1 MSKIIK
7 ANSMIEEKEIYFED
21 EIIAENKEISAY
33 ISTANIDLEEKFG
46 LKYKDD
52 MYYDMYLNYKYL
64 EKKLYIEIIQVE
76 DEKRNYYIY
85 IPTEDEKNM
94 LMKKLEDYIKGN
106 YIQSVEEF
114 IEEIE
119 KEEEDEYQSYL
130 VDIL

>member
-7 ANSMIEEKEIYFED
+7 TNSMIEEKEIYFED

-119 KEEEDEYQSYL
+119 KEEEDEY
-130 VDIL
+130 

>member
-1 MSKIIK
+1 MHYIK
-7 ANSMIEEKEIYFED
+7 FYNV
-21 EIIAENKEISAY
+21 N
-33 ISTANIDLEEKFG
+33 
-46 LKYKDD
+46 
-52 MYYDMYLNYKYL
+52 
-64 EKKLYIEIIQVE
+64 KLYIEIIQVE

-119 KEEEDEYQSYL
+119 KEEEDEY
-130 VDIL
+130 

>member
-1 MSKIIK
+1 MSKMLK

-46 LKYKDD
+46 LKYKED

-119 KEEEDEYQSYL
+119 KEEEDEY
-130 VDIL
+130 